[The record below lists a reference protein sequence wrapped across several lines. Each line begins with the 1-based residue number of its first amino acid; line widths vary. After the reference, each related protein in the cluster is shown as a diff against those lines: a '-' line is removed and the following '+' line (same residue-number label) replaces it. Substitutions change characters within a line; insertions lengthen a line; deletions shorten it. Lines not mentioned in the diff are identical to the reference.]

1 MHLPLTI
8 NCVSNIKPS
17 SWSTFKI
24 IGERNVEGKTDGE
37 FKLKYDLLLMDS
49 KKFVVQTFDERKS
62 HKVFSRFD
70 MLDVIKDDIIQIF
83 PSSDKKQS
91 SIGN

>member
-8 NCVSNIKPS
+8 NSVSNIMHPP
-17 SWSTFKI
+17 WSTFRI
-24 IGERNVEGKTDGE
+24 IGERNIKRKADDE
-37 FKLKYDLLLMDS
+37 FKLKYDLLLLDS
-49 KKFVVQTFDERKS
+49 KTFVVQTFDERKS
-62 HKVFSRFD
+62 HKLFCRFD
-70 MLDVIKDDIIQIF
+70 VLDVIKDDIIQIF